1 MTYKVFGIDAGVAS
15 FIAYTTIHRTQIL
28 DASLE
33 KQANMGVSQ
42 GKSDSTQVYTLD
54 AAVPTIACN
63 LKKRDMKQT
72 RYIDDTNTA
81 QFQRSMKLCEEALER
96 WIAEFEPKLHRHN
109 YFANRLKCVIL
120 GVDCSKSG
128 TAITFDTKWNKVIK
142 LTNQKGEKV
151 PVPVLTNDAMVNP
164 RCEYK
169 IPRSGN
175 SSGG

>member
-1 MTYKVFGIDAGVAS
+1 
-15 FIAYTTIHRTQIL
+15 
-28 DASLE
+28 
-33 KQANMGVSQ
+33 MGVSQ

-142 LTNQKGEKV
+142 LTNRKGEKV
-151 PVPVLTNDAMVNP
+151 PVPVLTDDATVNP